1 MEGTASVATA
11 TATRGSSFQMPL
23 SRQEWRAVAEHHLAG
38 NPDDKELEQRKL
50 GQSDERTIY
59 EQGRQPLD
67 VDFCSVTVDGTLD
80 NDILQQR
87 IQDVA
92 RQREELE
99 RIEVEIRAQMI
110 ARTEIIE
117 MQNSFDA
124 QLKEHSNAACKLQ
137 EQLRER
143 DHTVHELEGN

>member
-1 MEGTASVATA
+1 M
-11 TATRGSSFQMPL
+11 Q
-23 SRQEWRAVAEHHLAG
+23 
-38 NPDDKELEQRKL
+38 DLEQTKL

-59 EQGRQPLD
+59 EVRSILMITEASFLRHSRIEVDYFFFKVQQGREPLD

-87 IQDVA
+87 ILDVA

-99 RIEVEIRAQMI
+99 QIEIEMRAQMI

-117 MQNSFDA
+117 MQNSYEA
-124 QLKEHSNAACKLQ
+124 QLKEHSNAASKLQ
-137 EQLRER
+137 
-143 DHTVHELEGN
+143 V